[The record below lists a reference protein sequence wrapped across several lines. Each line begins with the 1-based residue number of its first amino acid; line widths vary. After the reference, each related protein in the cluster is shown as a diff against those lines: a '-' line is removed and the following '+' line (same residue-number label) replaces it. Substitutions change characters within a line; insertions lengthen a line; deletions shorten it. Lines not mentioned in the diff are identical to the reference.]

1 MNYQE
6 FKLDGAAI
14 LDSDSPQQRI
24 VVYHFNI
31 PVDRAQDIAT
41 FERVRQQ
48 IEQDFPAES
57 NRDVTV
63 PLYFQI
69 SAVYNLVHRDTG
81 EERLW
86 QGSFN
91 PRSRDLGQVTVF
103 RQFDPQTFVN
113 YALTR
118 SSTERVLH
126 ELNSRTQGK
135 DSVWSVS
142 ELLSV
147 IITVQATVRIRHP
160 VFLRHPDLLGPDHGG
175 NGQGGGGNRGP
186 RVRQRTV
193 FRLALD

>member
-57 NRDVTV
+57 NRDVDV

-69 SAVYNLVHRDTG
+69 SAVYNLVHRETG
-81 EERLW
+81 EERLG
-86 QGSFN
+86 QGSFT

-103 RQFDPQTFVN
+103 RPFDSQTFVD

-126 ELNSRTQGK
+126 QLNSRTQGK
-135 DSVWSVS
+135 DSVWSVG
-142 ELLSV
+142 ELLSI
-147 IITVQATVRIRHP
+147 IITVQATVRLRHP

-175 NGQGGGGNRGP
+175 NDRGRGGNRGP
-186 RVRQRTV
+186 HARRRTV
-193 FRLALD
+193 FRMALD

>member
-57 NRDVTV
+57 NRDVDV

-69 SAVYNLVHRDTG
+69 SAVYNLVHRETG

-103 RQFDPQTFVN
+103 RPFDSQTFVD
-113 YALTR
+113 YALCWA
-118 SSTERVLH
+118 SC
-126 ELNSRTQGK
+126 
-135 DSVWSVS
+135 
-142 ELLSV
+142 
-147 IITVQATVRIRHP
+147 
-160 VFLRHPDLLGPDHGG
+160 
-175 NGQGGGGNRGP
+175 
-186 RVRQRTV
+186 
-193 FRLALD
+193 